1 MGTRCLF
8 KVYDD
13 YGERVVCVIYKHFDG
28 YPEGEPLEVAKFLA
42 SRRLQNGIGDDWKV
56 FNGAHDLAAQLV
68 TFLKL
73 RHALITKILESRRR
87 KSKSKTLR
95 ISEENIDDAVLA
107 GEVYVLPC
115 NTVDVLQ
122 EYEYHIKRDEDKI
135 IIEAYYVKEI
145 GKERLIFKG
154 TAEEFVKEFSR

>member
-8 KVYDD
+8 KIFDD
-13 YGERVVCVIYKHFDG
+13 YGEKVVCVIYKHFDG

-42 SRRLQNGIGDDWKV
+42 KRRLQNGIGDDWKV

-73 RHALITKILESRRR
+73 RHALIIESRRR

-107 GEVYVLPC
+107 GEVYVLPSD
-115 NTVDVLQ
+115 TLDVCQ
-122 EYEYHIKRDEDKI
+122 KYEYHIKPSENGEI
-135 IIEAYYVKEI
+135 IIKAYYVREA
-145 GKERLIFKG
+145 GKEELIFTG
-154 TAEEFVKEFSR
+154 TAEEFVKEFSG